1 MRMPVVLAL
10 LAGLL
15 AACSSPPNH
24 YFMLSAQSEAAN
36 PADPVAKTVAL
47 GEIKLPGAL
56 DRPQIARRLGP
67 NQLEFAEYDR
77 WAGPLDQ
84 MIRRVLSTDL
94 RARLPAGIA
103 LIDNDSAASADVTV
117 AIDIAR
123 FDADKAGRVT
133 LEAGWE
139 QLDKNGRVFGAPSV
153 AKIVEPGA
161 GADTAA
167 VAATMSRAVAALAE
181 RIAPGVGGAS
191 PTAIR

>member
-15 AACSSPPNH
+15 SACSSPPNH
-24 YFMLSAQSEAAN
+24 YFVLNAQPEAAN
-36 PADPVAKTVAL
+36 PAGPVANTVAL

-139 QLDKNGRVFGAPSV
+139 KLDKNGRVFGAPSA

-167 VAATMSRAVAALAE
+167 VAATMSRAVAGLAD
-181 RIAPGVGGAS
+181 RIAPGLGGAS
-191 PTAIR
+191 LTAIR

>member
-1 MRMPVVLAL
+1 MRMPLVLAL

-24 YFMLSAQSEAAN
+24 YFVLNAQPEAAS
-36 PADPVAKTVAL
+36 PAGPVANTVAL

-139 QLDKNGRVFGAPSV
+139 KLDKNGRVFGGPSA

-167 VAATMSRAVAALAE
+167 VAATMSRAVAGLAD

-191 PTAIR
+191 LTAIR